1 MKLIVKSLG
10 PVFVSDDLPMVVKLS
25 HVPFCRFKGNVR
37 SAILSNFAQRP
48 VSCPYLGTFS
58 RQSH

>member
-25 HVPFCRFKGNVR
+25 PVPFRRFKGNIR
-37 SAILSNFAQRP
+37 SGILSNFAVRMREWGTYQR
-48 VSCPYLGTFS
+48 
-58 RQSH
+58 